1 MAVAVA
7 GISEDD
13 PGAGISQVYFH
24 KMSKFGAPSVSSKR
38 KQFFSKRVC
47 CIPAFQ
53 DCDRPSIL
61 IKTFGAWHST
71 AMIRLILVAA
81 FCGPWPATYSSQ
93 SLPERVTAT
102 AE

>member
-7 GISEDD
+7 RHLVKVD
-13 PGAGISQVYFH
+13 PGNPGAWINSLIQ
-24 KMSKFGAPSVSSKR
+24 FGAPSVSSKR

-61 IKTFGAWHST
+61 IKTFGAWDST
-71 AMIRLILVAA
+71 AMTPMVRK
-81 FCGPWPATYSSQ
+81 PASVQ
-93 SLPERVTAT
+93 IP
-102 AE
+102 